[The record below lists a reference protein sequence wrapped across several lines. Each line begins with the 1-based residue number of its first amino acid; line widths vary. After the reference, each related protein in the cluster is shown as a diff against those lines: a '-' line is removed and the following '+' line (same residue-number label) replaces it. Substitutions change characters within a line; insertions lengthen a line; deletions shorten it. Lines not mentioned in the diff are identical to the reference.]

1 MIDHTDAT
9 ANTLQVL
16 EQLLEQSRVQWYE
29 KVFELFGSNLEDLLQ
44 EEPFPGLVPER
55 SQQPLKFM
63 KSCH

>member
-29 KVFELFGSNLEDLLQ
+29 KVFRFFGSNIE
-44 EEPFPGLVPER
+44 
-55 SQQPLKFM
+55 S
-63 KSCH
+63 